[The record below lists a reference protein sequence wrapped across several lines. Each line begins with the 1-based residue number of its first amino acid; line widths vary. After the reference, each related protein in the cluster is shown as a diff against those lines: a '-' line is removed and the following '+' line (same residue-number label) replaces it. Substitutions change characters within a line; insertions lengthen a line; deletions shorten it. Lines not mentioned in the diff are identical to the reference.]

1 MDDKYLNE
9 EDLKKLNF
17 AELAL
22 YIESLNE
29 LEEDSEEDG
38 DING

>member
-1 MDDKYLNE
+1 MDKYLNE
-9 EDLKKLNF
+9 EDIKELNF

-29 LEEDSEEDG
+29 IEKEEESDDNE
-38 DING
+38 